1 MIIHCKPAM
10 LTVLLFVYTYD
21 TVYFR
26 LHLFKQFLNIDRVI
40 YVSPSLCLVISF
52 LFGKFLI
59 IISFFLAALLYF
71 VQSIHF
77 LTQSLSLP
85 SYLLHSFF
93 SLFFFLSFVSSIESV
108 YFCVS
113 NETWLMTKY
122 HHTDCLR
129 RMCIQSLVNT
139 FTQDKNN
146 SNESN

>member
-59 IISFFLAALLYF
+59 IISLFLLLYCILF
-71 VQSIHF
+71 NPFIFSRNLCPFRLTCSI
-77 LTQSLSLP
+77 LS
-85 SYLLHSFF
+85 FR
-93 SLFFFLSFVSSIESV
+93 FFFFI
-108 YFCVS
+108 FCIFYR
-113 NETWLMTKY
+113 K
-122 HHTDCLR
+122 CLFLCFKR
-129 RMCIQSLVNT
+129 NMAH
-139 FTQDKNN
+139 DKI
-146 SNESN
+146 SPH

>member
-93 SLFFFLSFVSSIESV
+93 SLFFFYLLYLLSKVSIFV
-108 YFCVS
+108 FQ
-113 NETWLMTKY
+113 TKHGSWQNITTLTVWDACAY
-122 HHTDCLR
+122 
-129 RMCIQSLVNT
+129 SL
-139 FTQDKNN
+139 
-146 SNESN
+146 